1 MASKDVKKE
10 VVKDLEE
17 MGTSAREKDGDA
29 LLDELARRYDA
40 PREAIEKTV
49 ADWMAAEGP
58 KPKE

>member
-29 LLDELARRYDA
+29 LLDELVSRFVA
-40 PREAIEKTV
+40 PREEFEKTV

-58 KPKE
+58 